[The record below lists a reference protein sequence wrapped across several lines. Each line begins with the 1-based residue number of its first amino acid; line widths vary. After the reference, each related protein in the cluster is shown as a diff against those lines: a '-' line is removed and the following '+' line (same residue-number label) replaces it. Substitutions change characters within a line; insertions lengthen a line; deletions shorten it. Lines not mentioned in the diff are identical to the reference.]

1 MNPLKASQ
9 RTMNPL
15 SASQSTVCGLAWK
28 RYSRQTP
35 LRDAAPALNGRAS
48 PAEGQPCRTA
58 GARFTAAR
66 VLGRGRRRAW
76 SAAGGQIG
84 NTGTFR
90 GKPRR
95 NGRAC
100 GRQYLRSGTW
110 APRSKGPRGPAV
122 GYESAH
128 FGPGLAMIPTAP
140 IDTRESSVKNLE
152 AIDRSP

>member
-1 MNPLKASQ
+1 MNPL
-9 RTMNPL
+9 N
-15 SASQSTVCGLAWK
+15 ASQSTVCGLAWK

-90 GKPRR
+90 GKPTR

-110 APRSKGPRGPAV
+110 APRSKGPRGLAV
-122 GYESAH
+122 GY
-128 FGPGLAMIPTAP
+128 GPHGTIYLT
-140 IDTRESSVKNLE
+140 
-152 AIDRSP
+152 AIDANGRSRRLLRAGGSGL